1 MWQPSWLSVIVRVG
15 KSIDGSCFSACAG
28 LLEKRRKLSPL
39 SFGGGFLLFGRMRRG
54 HYARCQNGGC
64 ACSLSGVVGQMVCL
78 LSELQVDERLHCAGF
93 DLYDQIDG
101 EDKEYYLSPER

>member
-1 MWQPSWLSVIVRVG
+1 MFSV
-15 KSIDGSCFSACAG
+15 C
-28 LLEKRRKLSPL
+28 
-39 SFGGGFLLFGRMRRG
+39 
-54 HYARCQNGGC
+54 
-64 ACSLSGVVGQMVCL
+64 VVGQMVCL

>member
-1 MWQPSWLSVIVRVG
+1 MVPVFPLVPDCWKKEESCLRYHSEAAFFFLEECVG
-15 KSIDGSCFSACAG
+15 DTMHDVKTVAVHVLCLAWWDRWC
-28 LLEKRRKLSPL
+28 
-39 SFGGGFLLFGRMRRG
+39 
-54 HYARCQNGGC
+54 
-64 ACSLSGVVGQMVCL
+64 VC

>member
-1 MWQPSWLSVIVRVG
+1 MVPVFPLVPDCWKKEESCLRYHSEAAFFLGKNTSGTLCTMSKRWLCMFSV
-15 KSIDGSCFSACAG
+15 C
-28 LLEKRRKLSPL
+28 
-39 SFGGGFLLFGRMRRG
+39 
-54 HYARCQNGGC
+54 
-64 ACSLSGVVGQMVCL
+64 VVGQMVCL

>member
-39 SFGGGFLLFGRMRRG
+39 SFGGGFLFGEE
-54 HYARCQNGGC
+54 Y
-64 ACSLSGVVGQMVCL
+64 VGDTMHDVKTVAVHVLCLAWWGRWCVC